1 MFATV
6 TYETIIIIRQYYQL
20 LIQRDLLLVRSEQ
33 DYILQMLSTFE
44 GSWTLIHYK
53 KIRGFHAM
61 NMESVSIQDGPCSK
75 STFNRKLR
83 FVSQLV

>member
-33 DYILQMLSTFE
+33 DFILQMLYIFE
-44 GSWTLIHYK
+44 GWTLIHYK
-53 KIRGFHAM
+53 KIRGFHAR